1 MNILLTGFM
10 GAGKTTVGRKL
21 AKRRGYFFID
31 TDQEIEKEQGCSIND
46 IFKYGGESCFRDME
60 TDLLKKLQSRENSVL
75 ATGGGMVLSS
85 QNRELMQSLGKR
97 VYLKISFEEIFH
109 RMRQDKKR
117 PLFQQDEE
125 KIREILEE
133 RIPIYEQ
140 AECIID
146 THNMNS
152 SQMVTEIIL
161 KI

>member
-21 AKRRGYFFID
+21 AKRLGYFFID
-31 TDQEIEKEQGCSIND
+31 TDQEIEKEQGCSIKD

-60 TDLLKKLQSRENSVL
+60 TDLLKRLHSSENSVL
-75 ATGGGMVLSS
+75 ATGGGMVMRSL
-85 QNRELMQSLGKR
+85 NRELMQSLGKR
-97 VYLKISFEEIFH
+97 VYLKVSFEEIFR

-140 AECIID
+140 AEYIID

-161 KI
+161 RM

>member
-1 MNILLTGFM
+1 M
-10 GAGKTTVGRKL
+10 R
-21 AKRRGYFFID
+21 
-31 TDQEIEKEQGCSIND
+31 
-46 IFKYGGESCFRDME
+46 
-60 TDLLKKLQSRENSVL
+60 
-75 ATGGGMVLSS
+75 S
-85 QNRELMQSLGKR
+85 QNRELMLSLGKR
-97 VYLKISFEEIFH
+97 VYLKVSFEEIFH

-140 AECIID
+140 AELIID

-161 KI
+161 RI

>member
-21 AKRRGYFFID
+21 AKRLGYFFID

-46 IFKYGGESCFRDME
+46 IFKYGGENCFRDME
-60 TDLLKKLQSRENSVL
+60 TDLLKRLQSRENSVV
-75 ATGGGMVLSS
+75 ATGGGMVMRSL
-85 QNRELMQSLGKR
+85 NRELMRSLGKR
-97 VYLKISFEEIFH
+97 VYLKVSFEEIFR

-146 THNMNS
+146 THKMNS

-161 KI
+161 RI

>member
-21 AKRRGYFFID
+21 AKRLGYFFID

-46 IFKYGGESCFRDME
+46 IFKYGGESYFRNME
-60 TDLLKKLQSRENSVL
+60 TDLLKSLQSRENSVL
-75 ATGGGMVLSS
+75 ATGGGMIMRTL
-85 QNRELMQSLGKR
+85 NRELMQSLGKR
-97 VYLKISFEEIFH
+97 VYLKVSFEEIFR

-146 THNMNS
+146 TNNMNY

-161 KI
+161 RI